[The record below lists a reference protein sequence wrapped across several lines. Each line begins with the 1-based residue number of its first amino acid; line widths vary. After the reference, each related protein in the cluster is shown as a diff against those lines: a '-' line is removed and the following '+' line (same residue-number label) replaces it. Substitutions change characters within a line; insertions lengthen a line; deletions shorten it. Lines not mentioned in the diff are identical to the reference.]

1 MKIEGLIIS
10 KKQPISNPIKRTNV
24 SLTKISQYG
33 LLLLRRAESGNKGES
48 SMHDDFLKRVSLRPI
63 SSSHLEDI
71 VEIDQRILGKKR
83 QSFWKKKV
91 RAVEPS
97 SPPTGIVAELENKV
111 IGFIFGE
118 VSGWEFG
125 VPASVG
131 WIDTLGVDPKYQNR
145 GVAKAMM
152 EVLIKNFREAGVK
165 NIYTLVNWDDW
176 DLLQFFRRMGFTRG
190 DMINLELRT

>member
-1 MKIEGLIIS
+1 MG
-10 KKQPISNPIKRTNV
+10 
-24 SLTKISQYG
+24 
-33 LLLLRRAESGNKGES
+33 
-48 SMHDDFLKRVSLRPI
+48 DDFLQKVCLKPLT
-63 SSSHLEDI
+63 SSHLEGI
-71 VEIDQRILGKKR
+71 VEIDQRILGKRRK
-83 QSFWKKKV
+83 SFWKNKV
-91 RAVEPS
+91 RVVEANI
-97 SPPTGIVAELENKV
+97 PPIGIVAELENEV
-111 IGFIFGE
+111 VGFILGE

-176 DLLQFFRRMGFTRG
+176 DLLQFFRCMGFTRG